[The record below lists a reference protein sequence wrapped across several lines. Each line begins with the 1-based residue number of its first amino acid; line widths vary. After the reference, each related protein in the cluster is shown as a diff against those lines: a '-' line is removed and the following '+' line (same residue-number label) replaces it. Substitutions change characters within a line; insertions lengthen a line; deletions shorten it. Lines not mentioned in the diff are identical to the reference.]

1 MKKLD
6 INWIS
11 ISIYDLKAEYSSFA
25 RIRLLVD
32 LADEVCIYKWY
43 HRGGIY
49 KHALKQSIS
58 IENQKNFGNRPK
70 ILGVA
75 CFLRPSLEYFHI
87 LSLSTCTIMRLLSIF
102 TTLSTY
108 VQSLIQI

>member
-32 LADEVCIYKWY
+32 LADEVCIYKRY

-70 ILGVA
+70 ILGVD
-75 CFLRPSLEYFHI
+75 CFLHPSLEYFHI

>member
-6 INWIS
+6 ISISIVIS

-25 RIRLLVD
+25 RIPLLVD

-70 ILGVA
+70 ILG
-75 CFLRPSLEYFHI
+75 FLRPSSEYFHI
-87 LSLSTCTIMRLLSIF
+87 LSLSTCTIMRLLSIL